1 MQKDKV
7 EKFYLTKRKLQM
19 RKTAKITDYFPGNR
33 DCMRKKQSPPQ
44 KDGGDSRDKPA
55 VILPAIENIVDE
67 KRIILNLIK
76 DKVPFCHEHLVVSI
90 RRDICLLKEG
100 KALGHVFQGAHGL
113 HELCLLCCGCI
124 PIYLGQKTQVRCK
137 HSLGSVGDNN
147 FIFLIA

>member
-1 MQKDKV
+1 MAG
-7 EKFYLTKRKLQM
+7 M
-19 RKTAKITDYFPGNR
+19 AR
-33 DCMRKKQSPPQ
+33 DRV
-44 KDGGDSRDKPA
+44 GGGSRDKPA
-55 VILPAIENIVDE
+55 VILTAIENIVDE
-67 KRIILNLIK
+67 NRIILNLIK
-76 DKVPFCHEHLVVSI
+76 DKIPFCHEHLVVSI

-100 KALGHVFQGAHGL
+100 KTLRHVFQGAHGL

>member
-1 MQKDKV
+1 
-7 EKFYLTKRKLQM
+7 
-19 RKTAKITDYFPGNR
+19 
-33 DCMRKKQSPPQ
+33 MRKKQSPPQ
-44 KDGGDSRDKPA
+44 KDGGGSRDKPA

-67 KRIILNLIK
+67 NRIILNLIK
-76 DKVPFCHEHLVVSI
+76 DKIPFCHEHLVVSI

-100 KALGHVFQGAHGL
+100 KTLGHVFQGVHGL
-113 HELCLLCCGCI
+113 HEFCLLCCGCI